1 MRRVVS
7 CRCSVVS
14 GMRGI
19 FICLLLTAYGQLAC
33 SIPNLEK
40 PQCTAGR
47 DVVKRFY
54 SFHFGNDINPSPE
67 NLKAR
72 EKFLTSGLFQELSAS
87 TEQKRDYFTATD
99 DYPRAFR
106 VGECT
111 ADSEDK
117 VTLQV
122 VLLWR
127 TDTRTQ
133 QKEVKAEAVNADGNW
148 LINKVFN

>member
-1 MRRVVS
+1 
-7 CRCSVVS
+7 
-14 GMRGI
+14 MRGI